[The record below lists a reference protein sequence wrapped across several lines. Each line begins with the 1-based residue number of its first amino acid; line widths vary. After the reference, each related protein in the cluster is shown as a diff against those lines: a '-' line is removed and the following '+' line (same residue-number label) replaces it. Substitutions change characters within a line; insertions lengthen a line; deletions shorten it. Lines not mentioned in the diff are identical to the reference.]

1 MHSRSSENCSHMS
14 GSNTFML
21 KKHTNKYKGG
31 QDLSPWHS
39 LKSMAEKV
47 FKPISWHS
55 TDKHQQLKEPSTNSC
70 IFPKQLPPMK
80 SLHNTL
86 IINAT
91 DYKLMFCTAATQ
103 KRQSTKLTLLQ
114 WRPRDIILGHL
125 LANLHRILNFHRG
138 FGFILLLQAVLEG
151 LQRVKGLPAFQS
163 LDLLLKLLYG
173 VLLFV
178 AFLLQAFL
186 FLATIKC
193 LSVGC

>member
-1 MHSRSSENCSHMS
+1 MKEPDKHLLCFQFGYLTDTDEYHILGKTLAQSLFGLQLKLQLDLQHNFEVIVYKRLMWASILHSRSSENCSHMS

-91 DYKLMFCTAATQ
+91 DYKLMFYPRRRNVTTLMVGLKNGHIRKNLTQ
-103 KRQSTKLTLLQ
+103 KWWT
-114 WRPRDIILGHL
+114 PEI
-125 LANLHRILNFHRG
+125 
-138 FGFILLLQAVLEG
+138 
-151 LQRVKGLPAFQS
+151 
-163 LDLLLKLLYG
+163 
-173 VLLFV
+173 
-178 AFLLQAFL
+178 
-186 FLATIKC
+186 
-193 LSVGC
+193 